1 MTLNYSFNF
10 SVVSVFQVNSSS
22 LKKKNTTLGQTKMI
36 ETRQSGDEGK
46 NDISSK
52 ILKRKMRTSD
62 GRRK

>member
-1 MTLNYSFNF
+1 MTLNYCFNF

-22 LKKKNTTLGQTKMI
+22 LKKNTTLGQTKMI